1 MQALIHRQPFELIN
15 VSGAAD
21 RCPISVCVA
30 FVISRHVLRTS
41 RAVGPASA
49 SSEVVSQRAE
59 MTAADNAAAAITA
72 VTAAAHALARSLAAA
87 TINHCVERDH
97 DVPASR
103 NKRARLAAAV
113 APGNVRQCS
122 TCCCTNPP

>member
-1 MQALIHRQPFELIN
+1 MQALIHRQLFEFIN
-15 VSGAAD
+15 MSGTAD

-59 MTAADNAAAAITA
+59 MTAADNAAAAIAITA
-72 VTAAAHALARSLAAA
+72 VTAVLAGAHARACSLARAQL
-87 TINHCVERDH
+87 R
-97 DVPASR
+97 R
-103 NKRARLAAAV
+103 
-113 APGNVRQCS
+113 
-122 TCCCTNPP
+122 